1 LAKVKGKRGKEW
13 KKRKLKLLKIQLF
26 GNNQKLGSSKKI
38 KLPEKEKRVELSI
51 SSKAQKV
58 NAGINGL
65 F

>member
-1 LAKVKGKRGKEW
+1 V
-13 KKRKLKLLKIQLF
+13 
-26 GNNQKLGSSKKI
+26 LGSSKKI